1 MVRASL
7 LKSDYLQR
15 TLGRPNR
22 DQIVTMRPND
32 LSTLEA
38 IDLNNAKTL
47 NDYLEAGAQSIVSE
61 HGQSLD
67 KIVGWITKHAL
78 SREPTA
84 SEVKVAREVLGEE
97 IDEQE
102 IQDYLWAILMQP
114 EFQLVR

>member
-22 DQIVTMRPND
+22 DQIVSMRPND

-47 NDYLEAGAQSIVSE
+47 NEYLESGAQSIVTE
-61 HGQSLD
+61 QGQSLE
-67 KIVGWITKHAL
+67 KIVGWITRHAL
-78 SREPTA
+78 SRDPSA
-84 SEVKVAREVLGEE
+84 SEMKVAREVFGEK
-97 IDEQE
+97 INQE
-102 IQDYLWAILMQP
+102 DIQDYLWAILMQP